1 MKEDVK
7 TSVRKLLAAYLEK
20 NNYRKT
26 PERFAILD
34 AVYSFH
40 GVFTMQEL
48 NAYLRNHNFPVSRA
62 TLYNTMKLLM
72 QLRLVIYQRTL
83 NKTMF
88 EASYNKRNHCH
99 QICSVCGNI
108 KEVSVPGMDATVEN
122 AMLKRFR
129 PEGYSLYIYG
139 ICSSCQAKITRRIR
153 RVSREKD
160 AKEQRKQTDV

>member
-7 TSVRKLLAAYLEK
+7 ARVKEVLTAYLEK

-26 PERFAILD
+26 PERYAILD

-40 GVFTMQEL
+40 GVFTLQEL
-48 NAYLRNHNFPVSRA
+48 NAYLRNRNFPVSRA

-72 QLRLVIYQRTL
+72 QLRLVIYQRTF

-88 EASYNKRNHCH
+88 EASYNSRNHCH

-108 KEVSVPGMDATVEN
+108 KEVPVPGMDEVVAN
-122 AMLKRFR
+122 APLKRFR
-129 PEGYSLYIYG
+129 REGYSLYIYG
-139 ICSSCQAKITRRIR
+139 ICSSCQAKLTRRVKR
-153 RVSREKD
+153 LSRENGKMSHRND
-160 AKEQRKQTDV
+160 ADA

>member
-1 MKEDVK
+1 MQDDIKA
-7 TSVRKLLAAYLEK
+7 SVREVLTAYLKK

-26 PERFAILD
+26 PERYAILD

-40 GVFTMQEL
+40 GMFTMQEL
-48 NAYLRNHNFPVSRA
+48 NAYLRNHNFLVSRA

-72 QLRLVIYQRTL
+72 QLRLVVYQRTL

-88 EASYNKRNHCH
+88 QPSYNKRNHCH

-108 KEVSVPGMDATVEN
+108 KDVTVPGIDTVIKDA
-122 AMLKRFR
+122 ALKRFR
-129 PEGYSLYIYG
+129 PEGFSMYIYG

-153 RVSREKD
+153 RISREKD
-160 AKEQRKQTDV
+160 EKERHKQADA